1 MLWLFSGSS
10 QSKTAYIDPPLLK
23 MELSWRERSLLFH
36 QESVKLAFKKTV
48 SRPVFFL
55 TSEELPVEM
64 EPPPEVRCLTVSAIF
79 EGDTNNTAKI
89 VLVRIDMCTQHGH
102 RV

>member
-23 MELSWRERSLLFH
+23 TEMSWRERSLLF
-36 QESVKLAFKKTV
+36 QEESMKLAFKKTV

-55 TSEELPVEM
+55 TSEELVEK
-64 EPPPEVRCLTVSAIF
+64 EPPPEV
-79 EGDTNNTAKI
+79 K
-89 VLVRIDMCTQHGH
+89 
-102 RV
+102 